1 MIALLYYFA
10 VILVYCHA
18 EVSHSNK
25 NDFDKSTPVTSS
37 NKKEELNV
45 DSFQKEYPLLLKIKK
60 REQDAALKTI
70 LTKNKDEKQLMLRQL
85 FTRIYETIK
94 ESKQLLLKYNEN
106 IDDFKLFSST
116 EESREHFARIIE
128 NTIFLAGLTL
138 YFPKF
143 ALYYVN
149 KDVDFHQIYQWSNNF
164 CSNLTFLD
172 NETKELLNLA
182 AQEIELIPKSEDFVN
197 PYKDFSMITEKEEM
211 QREALKEMKEREMAK
226 KMAKSNK
233 PKKKK
238 NKSDDSFTKSEL

>member
-1 MIALLYYFA
+1 MIILFYKFALIF
-10 VILVYCHA
+10 VYCYA

-25 NDFDKSTPVTSS
+25 NSFDKSTPDTLS

-45 DSFQKEYPLLLKIKK
+45 NSFYKEYPLLLKIKK
-60 REQDAALKTI
+60 REQEAALRTI

-85 FTRIYETIK
+85 FVRIFETIK
-94 ESKQLLLKYNEN
+94 ESKQLLFKYNEN
-106 IDDFKLFSST
+106 EEGDFTKLAT
-116 EESREHFARIIE
+116 DKESREHFARIVE

-138 YFPKF
+138 YFPKY

-149 KDVDFHQIYQWSNNF
+149 KDVNFHQIYSWSNNF

-172 NETKELLNLA
+172 LETKELLNLA
-182 AQEIELIPKSEDFVN
+182 AQEIEIIPKSENFFN
-197 PYKDFSMITEKEEM
+197 PYKDISSLTEKEEM

-226 KMAKSNK
+226 KMEKSNK

-238 NKSDDSFTKSEL
+238 NNKSDSMKSEL